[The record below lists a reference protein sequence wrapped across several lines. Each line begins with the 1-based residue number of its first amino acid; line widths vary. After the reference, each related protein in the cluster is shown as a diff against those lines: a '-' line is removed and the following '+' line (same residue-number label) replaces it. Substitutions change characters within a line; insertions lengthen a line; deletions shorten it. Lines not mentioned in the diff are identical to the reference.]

1 VVPGIDRELD
11 AAIAAISDPER
22 MRAAQELVAKAAPE
36 LQRVL
41 ARALADGGW
50 FDTAHDAAV
59 QEAIGAD
66 DHADRVRAVKTLFA
80 EETRLSMLVG
90 VAVGFELAREL
101 RYRGL
106 DSVAGTA
113 GGPQPRSE
121 TATSHE
127 PGPDPEQED

>member
-1 VVPGIDRELD
+1 MSGIDRELD

-59 QEAIGAD
+59 QEAIGAED
-66 DHADRVRAVKTLFA
+66 PGDRLRAVKTLFA

-90 VAVGFELAREL
+90 VAIGFELAREL

-106 DSVAGTA
+106 DSVAGTTD
-113 GGPQPRSE
+113 GPQPPSGV
-121 TATSHE
+121 AKSHE
-127 PGPDPEQED
+127 PRRDPEEED